1 MIEEIH
7 TKLTADIT
15 SEKKERALTVDSL
28 LKLLEDACRRVDKA
42 YK

>member
-7 TKLTADIT
+7 TKLSADIV

-28 LKLLEDACRRVDKA
+28 LKLLEDACVKVNSA
-42 YK
+42 FK